1 MVIPI
6 EEQTFNHEADE
17 SNGKDAREDVQVKA
31 GRSREEPGEK
41 TIL

>member
-17 SNGKDAREDVQVKA
+17 SNGRDAHEDIQVKA
-31 GRSREEPGEK
+31 GRFQEESGEK
-41 TIL
+41 ATL